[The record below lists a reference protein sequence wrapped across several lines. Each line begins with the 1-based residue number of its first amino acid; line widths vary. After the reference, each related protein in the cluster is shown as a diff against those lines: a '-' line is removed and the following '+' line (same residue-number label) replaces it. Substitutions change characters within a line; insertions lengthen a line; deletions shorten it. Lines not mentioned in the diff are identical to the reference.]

1 MLIMVAYPP
10 WKSDFL
16 RLNLQTKKGKLSA
29 LAINTFIQVSRWFAV
44 HIISILFE
52 LFITDIIQRQN
63 LWKIRLIYHLKHS
76 LGLQW
81 KRRFVNPPQH
91 NWQTF
96 CTSFESLPQFIL
108 VYKVFFIGDFYLIW
122 FQSTQSWLKPQWPND
137 QKLSSTKETDQYMN
151 KCILV

>member
-29 LAINTFIQVSRWFAV
+29 LAINIFIQVSRWFAV
-44 HIISILFE
+44 LIISILFE

-137 QKLSSTKETDQYMN
+137 QKLSSTKEIDQYTN

>member
-81 KRRFVNPPQH
+81 KRRFVNPPLH

-122 FQSTQSWLKPQWPND
+122 FQSTQSWLKPQWLND
-137 QKLSSTKETDQYMN
+137 QKLSSTKETDQYTN

>member
-29 LAINTFIQVSRWFAV
+29 LAINTFIQESRWFAV

-122 FQSTQSWLKPQWPND
+122 FQSTQSWLKPQWLND
-137 QKLSSTKETDQYMN
+137 QKLSSTKETDQYTN

>member
-81 KRRFVNPPQH
+81 KRRFVNPTQH

-122 FQSTQSWLKPQWPND
+122 FQSTQSWLKPQWLND
-137 QKLSSTKETDQYMN
+137 QKLSSTKETDQYTN

>member
-16 RLNLQTKKGKLSA
+16 RLNLQTKNGKLSA

-122 FQSTQSWLKPQWPND
+122 FQSTQSWLKPQWLND
-137 QKLSSTKETDQYMN
+137 QKLSSTKETDQYTN

>member
-10 WKSDFL
+10 WKSGFL

-122 FQSTQSWLKPQWPND
+122 FQSTQSWLKPQWLND
-137 QKLSSTKETDQYMN
+137 QKLSSTKETDQYTN

>member
-44 HIISILFE
+44 LIISILFE

-81 KRRFVNPPQH
+81 KRRFVKPPQH

-122 FQSTQSWLKPQWPND
+122 FQSTQSWLKPQWLND
-137 QKLSSTKETDQYMN
+137 QKLSSTKETDQYTN

>member
-29 LAINTFIQVSRWFAV
+29 LAINIFIQVSRWFAV
-44 HIISILFE
+44 LIISILFE

-81 KRRFVNPPQH
+81 KSRFVNPPQH
-91 NWQTF
+91 NWKTF

-122 FQSTQSWLKPQWPND
+122 FQSTQSWLKPQWLND
-137 QKLSSTKETDQYMN
+137 QKLSSTKETDQYTN

>member
-122 FQSTQSWLKPQWPND
+122 FQSTQSWLKPQWLND
-137 QKLSSTKETDQYMN
+137 QKLSSTKETDQYTN